1 MNGECRTHKK
11 THKIFFRDIRGYLGI
26 SGSVKVGPKV
36 RSEQKWILTFL
47 LPLFLGVHM
56 FSVNSFVLLSRRQ
69 IQYTSVVSAIT
80 SKFKTVIMFRIV
92 KLKIML
98 KRTDGISP

>member
-11 THKIFFRDIRGYLGI
+11 AHKIFFRNIRGYLGI
-26 SGSVKVGPKV
+26 NGSVKVGPKV
-36 RSEQKWILTFL
+36 RPEQKWILTFL

-56 FSVNSFVLLSRRQ
+56 FSVSNFVLLSLRQ
-69 IQYTSVVSAIT
+69 IRYTSIVSAIT
-80 SKFKTVIMFRIV
+80 SKFRTVIMFLIV